1 MEETTCPITG
11 EKNAFFNEEAD
22 FYRYTLKNLCVNY
35 RICKDLEIGD
45 DEKTKLAGKL
55 ANFSMDY
62 ALNEGITYKVEN
74 SNNYPIY
81 NEVINEEFLKKV
93 KQEPMPTIEKQ
104 KLLFL
109 NFLINT
115 LEKVIPEYKG
125 ISEKNYAYWVQNQEY
140 LNNLLAA
147 ISYIEKNDIE
157 LFIEDFQQSGFLD
170 DSEINHYRVTLEGR
184 EFLEEKRK
192 NQESKKVF
200 VAMWFNEK
208 VDFIYEQAVEPAIR
222 ECNYEP
228 ERIDRVEHN
237 NIIDDEI
244 RMENK

>member
-1 MEETTCPITG
+1 M
-11 EKNAFFNEEAD
+11 
-22 FYRYTLKNLCVNY
+22 
-35 RICKDLEIGD
+35 
-45 DEKTKLAGKL
+45 
-55 ANFSMDY
+55 
-62 ALNEGITYKVEN
+62 
-74 SNNYPIY
+74 
-81 NEVINEEFLKKV
+81 
-93 KQEPMPTIEKQ
+93 
-104 KLLFL
+104 
-109 NFLINT
+109 
-115 LEKVIPEYKG
+115 
-125 ISEKNYAYWVQNQEY
+125 QNQEY

-147 ISYIEKNDIE
+147 ISYTEKNDIE

-244 RMENK
+244 IKQMKKSSSLNLLLQILLLKKTSQEVEFITKLALQTV

>member
-125 ISEKNYAYWVQNQEY
+125 TI
-140 LNNLLAA
+140 
-147 ISYIEKNDIE
+147 
-157 LFIEDFQQSGFLD
+157 
-170 DSEINHYRVTLEGR
+170 
-184 EFLEEKRK
+184 
-192 NQESKKVF
+192 
-200 VAMWFNEK
+200 
-208 VDFIYEQAVEPAIR
+208 
-222 ECNYEP
+222 
-228 ERIDRVEHN
+228 
-237 NIIDDEI
+237 
-244 RMENK
+244 